1 VEGELEA
8 QRERIEGWIEV
19 VEAHLEAIQEF
30 RGAKGRQEVV
40 EEDVEYMGVLNQGMA
55 STLQQRK
62 LLRR

>member
-8 QRERIEGWIEV
+8 QRERLEGWIEV
-19 VEAHLEAIQEF
+19 VEAHLEAIQEY
-30 RGAKGRQEVV
+30 RSLKGREVAA
-40 EEDVEYMGVLNQGMA
+40 EEDVQYLGVLNQGMA